1 MIYLNSF
8 KLPSENDEIEY
19 LLPNPKNLKG
29 AYQLNM
35 GCYSSANVYPFKI
48 FINRGMPTLKFSD
61 ITLLY
66 GGNGSGKSTILN
78 LIAEKLRLVR
88 SAPFNNTPFFENYL
102 NLCEYEAHK
111 EIKRGS
117 RIITSDDV
125 FDFLL
130 DTRFINQGIENRR
143 QQLFEE
149 YDRVKDECKEDP
161 YLLKS
166 IDDYGELKRKN
177 EIRFKTKSK
186 FVSSYLNT
194 HEITGRSNGESAFA
208 YFTNEIKE
216 NALYLLDEPE
226 NSLSPKLQLELVSFL
241 QSSARFYNCQFIIS
255 THSPFLL
262 SMRGAKIY
270 DLDSIPVREKR
281 WNELE
286 NIRTYFELFNDRKD
300 EFENN

>member
-8 KLPSENDEIEY
+8 KLPYENDEIEY
-19 LLPNPKNLKG
+19 LLPNPHNPKG

-35 GCYSSANVYPFKI
+35 NCYSSSNVYPFKI
-48 FINRGMPTLKFSD
+48 FINRGIPTFNFSD

-66 GGNGSGKSTILN
+66 GGNGSGKSTLLN
-78 LIAEKLRLVR
+78 LISEKLRLGR

-102 NLCEYEAHK
+102 ALCKYEVYK
-111 EIKRGS
+111 EVKKGG

-149 YDRVKDECKEDP
+149 YERVKSECKNEP

-166 IDDYGELKRKN
+166 IDDYGELKHKN

-194 HEITGRSNGESAFA
+194 YEVNGRSNGESAYA

-241 QSSARFYNCQFIIS
+241 QSSVRFYNCQFIIS

-262 SMRGAKIY
+262 SMKGAKIY
-270 DLDSIPVREKR
+270 DLDSVPVKEKR

-286 NIRTYFELFNDRKD
+286 NVKMYFKLFNERKD
-300 EFENN
+300 EFEKY